1 MVKPQRIEMGQ
12 IYSILFHHRYK
23 VVSAR
28 YNLQPLSVEESDHFS
43 SAFNHLQNSGNT
55 NKTISNMYQDLK
67 IAPFVSRIDLLI
79 YNSNSLT
86 KFDWLLPLFKVA
98 LKHIII

>member
-1 MVKPQRIEMGQ
+1 MPIPLCQEVKQKSIEMGQ

-55 NKTISNMYQDLK
+55 NKNDFEY
-67 IAPFVSRIDLLI
+67 VSRFENRAIC
-79 YNSNSLT
+79 
-86 KFDWLLPLFKVA
+86 VA
-98 LKHIII
+98 H

>member
-1 MVKPQRIEMGQ
+1 
-12 IYSILFHHRYK
+12 
-23 VVSAR
+23 
-28 YNLQPLSVEESDHFS
+28 
-43 SAFNHLQNSGNT
+43 
-55 NKTISNMYQDLK
+55 MYQDLK